1 MELYNQKGGEM
12 IKKRN
17 KTKIPKVLSEEDIEK
32 LISQPSAKAPTGIRN
47 KAIIGTLAYAGLRAT
62 ELINLKVS
70 DIDLKESWIHIKG
83 GKTGDRD
90 VPISPKL
97 EPYLI
102 AWNNIRPKHSRYFFT
117 TLKGT
122 QISGRYLRDMV
133 KREAVAVGLGKWIH
147 PHTLRHSFATHIL
160 KRNDI
165 NTPDLQHLLG
175 HKYLSST
182 QIYTHIE
189 PKDLHK
195 KIRGVKEK
203 KDEDLKNLIDQ
214 LIEQQKLTMKVLK
227 AITERIKK

>member
-1 MELYNQKGGEM
+1 MKKQR
-12 IKKRN
+12 IKP
-17 KTKIPKVLSEEDIEK
+17 TIPKVLSEEDIQK

-47 KAIIGTLAYAGLRAT
+47 KAIIGTLAYAGLRAM
-62 ELINLKVS
+62 ELTNLKVS

-133 KREAVAVGLGKWIH
+133 KREAVAVGLGKWVH

-195 KIRGVKEK
+195 KLREDKEK

-214 LIEQQKLTMKVLK
+214 LIEQQKLTMKVLE
-227 AITERIKK
+227 AITERIKE

>member
-1 MELYNQKGGEM
+1 MK
-12 IKKRN
+12 KKRN

-47 KAIIGTLAYAGLRAT
+47 KAIIRTLAYAGLRAV

-83 GKTGDRD
+83 GKTCDRD
-90 VPISPKL
+90 IPISPKL

-122 QISGRYLRDMV
+122 KISERYLRDMV
-133 KREAVAVGLGKWIH
+133 KREAVAVGLGKWVH

-165 NTPDLQHLLG
+165 NTPDLKHLLG

-182 QIYTHIE
+182 HVYTHIE

-195 KIRGVKEK
+195 KLGEGVKQAQEAIEELMKITK
-203 KDEDLKNLIDQ
+203 KIQEQTLKNI
-214 LIEQQKLTMKVLK
+214 KS
-227 AITERIKK
+227 ITERVKQLEG

>member
-1 MELYNQKGGEM
+1 M
-12 IKKRN
+12 IKKRI
-17 KTKIPKVLSEEDIEK
+17 KSKIPKVLSEKDIEK
-32 LISQPSAKAPTGIRN
+32 LISQPSAKAPTGVRN
-47 KAIIGTLAYAGLRAT
+47 KAIIGTLAYGGLRAT

-70 DIDLKESWIHIKG
+70 DVDLKESWIHIKG

-195 KIRGVKEK
+195 KLREDNKEK

-214 LIEQQKLTMKVLK
+214 LKEQQKLTMKVLE
-227 AITERIKK
+227 AITERIKE

>member
-1 MELYNQKGGEM
+1 M

-32 LISQPSAKAPTGIRN
+32 LISKPSAKAPTGVRN
-47 KAIIGTLAYAGLRAT
+47 KAIIGTLAYAGLRAM
-62 ELINLKVS
+62 ELVNLRVS
-70 DIDLKESWIHIKG
+70 DINLKESWIHIKG

-90 VPISPKL
+90 IPISPKL

-102 AWNNIRPKHSRYFFT
+102 AWNNIRPKHSRRFFT
-117 TLKGT
+117 TLKGKRI
-122 QISGRYLRDMV
+122 QDRYIRDMV
-133 KREAVAVGLGKWIH
+133 KREAVAVGLGSWIH
-147 PHTLRHSFATHIL
+147 PHALRHSFATHTL
-160 KRNDI
+160 KREDI
-165 NTPDLQHLLG
+165 NTPELQYLLG

-195 KIRGVKEK
+195 KLREDKEKK

-214 LIEQQKLTMKVLK
+214 LIEQQKLTMKVLGV
-227 AITERIKK
+227 ITERIKE

>member
-1 MELYNQKGGEM
+1 M

-17 KTKIPKVLSEEDIEK
+17 KTKIPKVLSEKDIEK
-32 LISQPSAKAPTGIRN
+32 LISQPSAKAPTGVRN
-47 KAIIGTLAYAGLRAT
+47 KAIIGTLAYAGLRAM

-70 DIDLKESWIHIKG
+70 DVDLKESWIHIKG

-90 VPISPKL
+90 IPISPKL

-102 AWNNIRPKHSRYFFT
+102 AWNSIRPKHSRHFFT
-117 TLKGT
+117 TLKGKRI
-122 QISGRYLRDMV
+122 QDRYIRDMV
-133 KREAVAVGLGKWIH
+133 KREAVAVGLGSWVH
-147 PHTLRHSFATHIL
+147 PHTLRHSFATHTL
-160 KRNDI
+160 KREDI
-165 NTPDLQHLLG
+165 NTPELQYLLG

-195 KIRGVKEK
+195 KLREKEERK
-203 KDEDLKNLIDQ
+203 EEDLKNLVDQ

>member
-1 MELYNQKGGEM
+1 M

-32 LISQPSAKAPTGIRN
+32 LISQPSTKAPTGIRN
-47 KAIIGTLAYAGLRAT
+47 KAIIGTLAYAGLRAM

-70 DIDLKESWIHIKG
+70 DVDLKESWIHIKD

-90 VPISPKL
+90 IPISPKL

-102 AWNNIRPKHSRYFFT
+102 AWNNIRPKHSRHFFT
-117 TLKGT
+117 TPKGKKL
-122 QISGRYLRDMV
+122 QDRYIRAMI
-133 KREAVAVGLGKWIH
+133 KREAIAVGLGDWIH
-147 PHTLRHSFATHIL
+147 PHTLRHSFATHTL
-160 KRNDI
+160 KRENI
-165 NTPDLQHLLG
+165 NTPELQYLLG

-195 KIRGVKEK
+195 KLREDKEEK
-203 KDEDLKNLIDQ
+203 KNEDLKNLIEQ

>member
-1 MELYNQKGGEM
+1 M

-32 LISQPSAKAPTGIRN
+32 LISKPSAKAPTGVRN
-47 KAIIGTLAYAGLRAT
+47 KAIIGTLAYAGLRT
-62 ELINLKVS
+62 MELVSLKVS
-70 DIDLKESWIHIKG
+70 DVDLKEKWIHIKG

-90 VPISPKL
+90 IPISPKL

-102 AWNNIRPKHSRYFFT
+102 AWNSIRPKHSRHFFT
-117 TLKGT
+117 TLKGKRI
-122 QISGRYLRDMV
+122 QDRYIRDMV
-133 KREAVAVGLGKWIH
+133 KREAVAVGLGSWIH
-147 PHTLRHSFATHIL
+147 PHALRHSFATHTL
-160 KRNDI
+160 KREDI
-165 NTPDLQHLLG
+165 NTPELQYLLG

-189 PKDLHK
+189 PRDLHK
-195 KIRGVKEK
+195 KLREDKEEK

-227 AITERIKK
+227 AITERIKE